1 MMHLL
6 YLDDAGSPDNTNET
20 YFILGGVCVP
30 EYSVRWLAAELEKL
44 AITIDSAAPEAVEF
58 HASAIFGGR
67 SGHWRT
73 YPNRT
78 DRVAILRS
86 VLLTLRAANQHVITF
101 ACAIQKAAV
110 TGDIVQIAYE
120 EISSRFDLY
129 LARLNSTPGIRSKE
143 EDKHRGLII
152 MDKTAY
158 EASLQTMAA
167 AFRRDG
173 NRWGRQLRNIAE
185 VPLFVD
191 SKATRIIQ
199 LADHIAYAVFRR
211 YNAEDLTYYNCIE
224 GRFDQEDGVIH
235 GLVHRKLV
243 TQLCTCPACLSKANR
258 PPR

>member
-6 YLDDAGSPDNTNET
+6 YLDDAGSPANANET
-20 YFILGGVCVP
+20 YFVLGGVCVP
-30 EYSVRWLAAELEKL
+30 EYSVRWLASELDKL
-44 AITIDSAAPEAVEF
+44 ALTIDGVAPESVEF

-67 SGHWRT
+67 GAPWHR
-73 YPNRT
+73 YPQRA
-78 DRVAILRS
+78 DRIAILRS
-86 VLLTLRAANQHVITF
+86 VLLTLRAANAHIITF
-101 ACAIQKAAV
+101 ACAIHKSTV
-110 TGDIVQIAYE
+110 TGDIVQSAYE

-129 LARLNSTPGIRSKE
+129 LARLNSVPGIRSRE
-143 EDKHRGLII
+143 QDQHRGLII

-158 EASLQTMAA
+158 EASLQTLAA

-191 SKATRIIQ
+191 SRATRIIQ

-224 GRFDQEDGVIH
+224 GRFDQEEGIIH
-235 GLVHRKLV
+235 GLVHRKPP
-243 TQLCTCPACLSKANR
+243 TQFCTCPACLSKANR
-258 PPR
+258 TAR

>member
-6 YLDDAGSPDNTNET
+6 YLDDAGSPGNPHET
-20 YFILGGVCVP
+20 YFVLGGVCVP
-30 EYSVRWLAAELEKL
+30 EYSVRWLAAELDKL
-44 AITIDSAAPEAVEF
+44 ALTIDDIAPESVEF

-67 SGHWRT
+67 SGPWHR
-73 YPNRT
+73 YPQRI
-78 DRVAILRS
+78 DRIAILKS
-86 VLLTLRAANQHVITF
+86 VLLVLRAANQHIVTF
-101 ACAIQKAAV
+101 ACAIQKSAV

-129 LARLNSTPGIRSKE
+129 LARLNSTPGIRNKE

-158 EASLQTMAA
+158 EASLQTLAA

-173 NRWGRQLRNIAE
+173 NRWGKQLRNIAE

-191 SKATRIIQ
+191 SRATRNIQ

-224 GRFDQEDGVIH
+224 NRFDQEDGIIH
-235 GLVHRKLV
+235 GLVHRKP
-243 TQLCTCPACLSKANR
+243 TAQPCTCPACLSRMNR
-258 PPR
+258 PGR